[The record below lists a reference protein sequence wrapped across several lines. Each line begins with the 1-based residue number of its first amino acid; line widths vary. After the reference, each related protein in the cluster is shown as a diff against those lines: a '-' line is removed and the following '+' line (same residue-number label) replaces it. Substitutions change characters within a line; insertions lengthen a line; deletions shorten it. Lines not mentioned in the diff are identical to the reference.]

1 LTGSTSLLIVTLTN
15 ALALVTADALSTL
28 DGGVDPIR
36 AMFTL
41 TLLVGVIMF
50 LLGILRLGSL
60 IRFVS
65 AEVMSGFVFATAL
78 LIVLGQY
85 GELVGYTS
93 TLEEANK
100 LVKAVDITRHIGD
113 WDLYTTLLG
122 LGSIIVLLLLK
133 RTRALAKFADVLII
147 ILAGLFVWVV
157 GWSSVEL
164 VGDIASVPS
173 GLDALPTPVL
183 PDLSLIPILIL
194 PAIAAAVVGLAE
206 SSGVATAYPNP
217 DGRRSE
223 MSQDFTSQGLG
234 NLFGS
239 FFQAM
244 PAGGSL
250 SRTGINASGGA
261 QTRWS
266 GVYAGVLL
274 ALVLVFVGTL
284 TEFIP
289 ITALAAMLFVIG
301 TQAMIMEGRELN
313 EAWKVDRV
321 AAGAAIVTIAVAVF
335 IGLVVAIL
343 IGVVLSLLLFSIEAV
358 SQVKALRMVRRKD
371 GRYEKAP
378 VPDKLPSNEATIV
391 TFQGSIFFAT
401 VYSFDDL
408 LPDYGDAHSAV
419 LITHL
424 RGRETIDATTIDWYE
439 RVVPKM
445 KEAGNLLM
453 LSGVEQVVYERL
465 KQTEVFE
472 LIGEENIFQTQ
483 KVIGASV
490 DEALDAAEI
499 WIAEKQK
506 QAPSKENESG

>member
-1 LTGSTSLLIVTLTN
+1 
-15 ALALVTADALSTL
+15 
-28 DGGVDPIR
+28 
-36 AMFTL
+36 
-41 TLLVGVIMF
+41 
-50 LLGILRLGSL
+50 
-60 IRFVS
+60 
-65 AEVMSGFVFATAL
+65 
-78 LIVLGQY
+78 
-85 GELVGYTS
+85 
-93 TLEEANK
+93 
-100 LVKAVDITRHIGD
+100 
-113 WDLYTTLLG
+113 
-122 LGSIIVLLLLK
+122 
-133 RTRALAKFADVLII
+133 
-147 ILAGLFVWVV
+147 
-157 GWSSVEL
+157 
-164 VGDIASVPS
+164 
-173 GLDALPTPVL
+173 
-183 PDLSLIPILIL
+183 
-194 PAIAAAVVGLAE
+194 
-206 SSGVATAYPNP
+206 
-217 DGRRSE
+217 

-465 KQTEVFE
+465 KKTDVFE
-472 LIGEENIFQTQ
+472 LIGAENIFQTQ

-490 DEALDAAEI
+490 DEALDAAQK
-499 WIAEKQK
+499 WIAENQK